1 MVTKAFTAVRVV
13 AMVFLL
19 AAFAGAAHAQF
30 TGSIRGAVTDPT
42 GAGIP
47 NVKVS
52 LLNTTTQITSTMTT
66 DVTGNYQFV
75 GLGPADYRL
84 TVDTS
89 GFAKAVVNAT
99 LETNQ
104 VLNVPISLQVK
115 SVQTSMEVT
124 GEAPLLNTAETR
136 NQMTLENAG
145 VAELPVAGRN
155 MVTLATLAPGV
166 IGLGTQGGGQPG
178 STGTPGSGV
187 DNYSTETQVD
197 ASANGEGQMS
207 NMWVVDGLDV
217 TSGIRQGVLNLTP
230 NPGSIQE
237 MAIQVN
243 TFTAEYGRAD
253 GAQVIMST
261 KSGTDKFHGFG
272 EDYFNYQKMFAL
284 TEFQA
289 PGSTIP
295 PFHSNNMSFGIGG
308 PIIPN
313 HQFFFFFDVEPQR
326 QSNSANAG
334 GQTFADPAFV
344 QWAQQNFPY
353 SGASGSSCSGV
364 TGSLGTCLL
373 STYEP
378 TTLANVGV
386 AETAATYLLGAG
398 APCSGS
404 IPVTGTSGGIPCDLN
419 MIDSGTLNATAVRN
433 GTQYFGRIDKYF
445 ANDRLYGSFYRTLLT
460 YGAPTAVPA
469 FSPASDQNWEYAY
482 QGNWAHTFAP
492 TTINEA
498 TFGVSRVEGTLG
510 SGAQVYSVPD
520 VGVAGYSADGGQA
533 FGVGFAQGDFIQ
545 KNYHWRDVLTHIHGA
560 HTLKFG
566 YEGWYGE
573 DIEPFEGP
581 KSTPSFSF
589 QNLITLVQDQPLNET
604 PSTYDPGTGLPV
616 LWSWDAASTTW
627 GVFAQDTWKVKP
639 NLTLTLGLR
648 YDDSGNPWSDSPTT
662 VFGNFYLGPGST
674 FDQQVS
680 TGFAKATHSALNHS
694 VNDLISPTIGFAW
707 DPTGSGSWVLRG
719 GFGVYNNWLTQAN
732 VQEEFRW
739 DPPGAFDP
747 TFFSTGAV
755 PPVFA
760 VGNSNKPD
768 FGFFATDP
776 PLIGTSLCPTL
787 GPLGCLDSQ
796 GGIVG
801 AGINIGAIN
810 PNLKSPRADVW
821 STTLERKIGS
831 RYVASVGY
839 SGSHSYHLVG
849 NGDAA
854 GIVSYG
860 DDMNA
865 FPGDLIQNES
875 LVPTRLNP
883 SFGQIIYTDNDR
895 HGNYE
900 ALVLDFRGR
909 LANAFFDASYTH
921 SESKDD
927 AGHYP
932 TYTDPAQ
939 YYGPSP
945 WDAPNRFS
953 LTFNY
958 TYPGLDHGQGLV
970 GHVTGGWGVSATS
983 IYQSGYPFTVFDGN
997 SFQPECQ
1004 FGPTGT
1010 SSISGSAGPCPNPS
1024 NPIIGLSPTSGDY
1037 NADGDNYDYPNLANY
1052 SQGNSRQAFL
1062 GGVFQ
1067 PGQVTQPTLGQEGNE
1082 QENRFRNPNFA
1093 ETDAAIYK
1101 NNKIW
1106 ESVNFQ
1112 FRFEF
1117 FNLFNRANL
1126 GFVDSNFAD
1135 PNFGKV
1141 TSQQLPRWWQI
1152 AARITF

>member
-1 MVTKAFTAVRVV
+1 MVTKAFTAFRVL
-13 AMVFLL
+13 AMMLFI

-30 TGSIRGAVTDPT
+30 TGSIRGTVADPS
-42 GAGIP
+42 GAGVP

-52 LLNTTTQITSTMTT
+52 LLNTSTQIANTVTT
-66 DVTGNYQFV
+66 DAAGNYQFV
-75 GLGPADYRL
+75 GLGPASYEL
-84 TVDTS
+84 TVDAS
-89 GFAKAVVNAT
+89 GFAKAVVSAT

-104 VLNVPISLQVK
+104 LLNVPINLQVK
-115 SVQTSMEVT
+115 GVQTSVEVT
-124 GEAPLLNTAETR
+124 GQAPLLNTAETR
-136 NQMTLENAG
+136 NQMTLETAG
-145 VAELPVAGRN
+145 IAELPVAGRN

-166 IGLGTQGGGQPG
+166 TGLGTQGGGQPG
-178 STGTPGSGV
+178 GVGTPGSGA

-197 ASANGEGQMS
+197 ASANGVGQMS

-243 TFTAEYGRAD
+243 TYTAEYGRAD

-261 KSGTDKFHGFG
+261 KSGTDRFHGFA
-272 EDYFNYQKMFAL
+272 EDYYTNEKMFAL

-289 PGSTIP
+289 PGTNIP

-308 PIIPN
+308 PIIPH

-334 GQTFADPAFV
+334 GQTFADPQFV
-344 QWAQQNFPY
+344 QWAQTNFPF
-353 SGASGSSCSGV
+353 SGASGNGCAGI

-373 STYEP
+373 STYAP
-378 TTLANVGV
+378 TTLTNVV
-386 AETAATYLLGAG
+386 VSEDAG
-398 APCSGS
+398 KYFTGSECSGNVPNVPFTIS
-404 IPVTGTSGGIPCDLN
+404 CALPT
-419 MIDSGTLNATAVRN
+419 IDSGTLNATAIRN

-445 ANDRLYGSFYRTLLT
+445 SKDRLYGSFYRTVLT

-482 QGNWAHTFAP
+482 QGNWAHTFSP
-492 TTINEA
+492 TLINEA

-510 SGAQVYSVPD
+510 SGAPTYSVPD
-520 VGVAGYSADGGQA
+520 VGVAGINADGGQA

-545 KNYHWRDVLTHIHGA
+545 KNYHWRDVLTHIHGE

-573 DIEPFEGP
+573 DIEPFQGP

-589 QNLITLVQDQPLNET
+589 LNLGTLVQDLPTQEV
-604 PSTYDPGTGLPV
+604 PSTYDPATGEPV

-627 GVFAQDTWKVKP
+627 GVFAQDTWKVRP

-674 FDQQVS
+674 FQEQVAN
-680 TGFAKATHSALNHS
+680 GFAKATHNALNHS
-694 VNDLISPTIGFAW
+694 VNDLISPTIGVAW
-707 DPTGSGSWVLRG
+707 DPTGSGAWVLRG

-732 VQEEFRW
+732 IQEEFRW

-747 TFFSTGAV
+747 TFFQTGAV
-755 PPVFA
+755 QPVFA

-776 PLIGTSLCPTL
+776 PLLGTSLCPTL
-787 GPLGCLDSQ
+787 GALGCLDSQ

-801 AGINIGAIN
+801 GGIGIGGIN
-810 PNLKSPRADVW
+810 PNIKSPRADVW
-821 STTLERKIGS
+821 SMTLERKIGS
-831 RYVASVGY
+831 SYVASVGY

-849 NGDAA
+849 NGDQA

-860 DDMNA
+860 DDINA
-865 FPGDLIQNES
+865 FPGDLVQNES
-875 LVPTRLNP
+875 LVPTRLNT
-883 SFGQIIYTDNDR
+883 SFGPIVYTDNDR

-900 ALVLDFRGR
+900 ALIMDFRGR

-932 TYTDPAQ
+932 TTLEYPDQ

-958 TYPGLDHGQGLV
+958 TYPGLNGGQGLV
-970 GHVTGGWGVSATS
+970 GHVTGGWGISGTS
-983 IYQSGYPFTVFDGN
+983 LFQSGYPFTVINQHPFAPVCAN
-997 SFQPECQ
+997 
-1004 FGPTGT
+1004 T
-1010 SSISGSAGPCPNPS
+1010 SSGAPTCPSVS
-1024 NPIIGLSPTSGDY
+1024 NPIVGLAPNSGDY
-1037 NADGDNYDYPNLANY
+1037 NADGDNYDYPNVSGY
-1052 SQGNSRQAFL
+1052 SQGNSRQAYL
-1062 GGVFQ
+1062 SGIFQ
-1067 PGQVTQPTLGQEGNE
+1067 PGQVTQPTLGTEGNE
-1082 QENRFRNPNFA
+1082 QQNRFREPNFA

-1106 ESVNFQ
+1106 ESVNLQ
-1112 FRFEF
+1112 LRFEF

-1126 GFVDSNFAD
+1126 GFVDADPID
-1135 PNFGKV
+1135 PNFGKS
-1141 TSQQLPRWWQI
+1141 TTQQLPRWWQI